1 MRVFEQSLLIA
12 KSVPEVFEFFSVA
25 SNLNTLTPPWVRFEI
40 LTPEPIEMGV
50 GTLIDYRIRLRGI
63 PMVWKSRITV
73 WEPNVRFVDEQLS
86 GPYKTWIHTH
96 SFQAAEG
103 GTLMTDRVE
112 YVIPGGLLEPLLF
125 PLVSCDIA
133 KIFAHRS
140 LVLAEKF
147 GSA

>member
-1 MRVFEQSLLIA
+1 MR
-12 KSVPEVFEFFSVA
+12 SVPEVFDFFSVA

-40 LTPEPIEMGV
+40 LTPGPIEMQV

-63 PMVWKSRITV
+63 PMVWKSRISV

-96 SFQAAEG
+96 SFQAVEG

-112 YVIPGGLLEPLLF
+112 YVIPGGFLEPLLY
-125 PLVSCDIA
+125 PLVCRDVT

-140 LVLAEKF
+140 KVLAEKF